1 MSHRSMRWKG
11 AVLLALSVLPMLASA
26 GEADLFCELSGVQAD
41 AESKVLDAPYAF
53 VNVGN
58 PSISNKVVSAGV
70 SKSLSQARR
79 AGLVH
84 ERAAAECEAYRSGL
98 ALKESVDGVPAKI
111 ELRSLAAR
119 QQGLAQALQS
129 AERNLATEQTLLASN
144 DATLADFT
152 TALRLRDG
160 IAMDLAALR
169 QREAELAT
177 AAEPARQPLR
187 ELVSQNATAQAR
199 AAQLASRVSAT
210 LGWDVTILAGMRHDF
225 TSGSQSPFVGLTAS
239 RSFGYD
245 ASVRASD
252 RVGELTAKL
261 VAEQRDGAYQQVQRM
276 RQSLEGVLH
285 AEMLRQRSLEQ
296 RNTAIH
302 TMIERT
308 QDVDT
313 NASRRLLR
321 NMSVESLTTSAELA
335 ASNAR
340 IHDIDAWLKA
350 NPDFN

>member
-1 MSHRSMRWKG
+1 MVRRSMRWKG
-11 AVLLALSVLPMLASA
+11 AVFLTCAVLPVLAAA

-79 AGLVH
+79 AGLVQ

-111 ELRSLAAR
+111 ELRSLAQR
-119 QQGLAQALQS
+119 KQGLERALQA
-129 AERNLATEQTLLASN
+129 AERNLATEQALLASN
-144 DATLADFT
+144 DATLADLT
-152 TALRLRDG
+152 AALRLRDG
-160 IAMDLAALR
+160 IALDMAALR
-169 QREAELAT
+169 QREAELST
-177 AAEPARQPLR
+177 AAEPAQQPLS
-187 ELVSQNATAQAR
+187 ELVAQSATAQAR
-199 AAQLASRVSAT
+199 SAQLASRVAAT
-210 LGWDVTILAGMRHDF
+210 LGWDVTVLAGMRHDF
-225 TSGSQSPFVGLTAS
+225 TSGSQSPFIGLTAS

-245 ASVRASD
+245 ASIRASD

-261 VAEQRDGAYQQVQRM
+261 VAEQRDGVYQQVVRM
-276 RQSLEGVLH
+276 RQSLEGVLN
-285 AEMLRQRSLEQ
+285 AETLRQHSLEQ
-296 RNTAIH
+296 RNAAIRA
-302 TMIERT
+302 MIERA
-308 QDVDT
+308 QGVDT

-335 ASNAR
+335 ASYAR
-340 IHDIDAWLKA
+340 IQDIGTWLRT
-350 NPDFN
+350 NPNN

>member
-1 MSHRSMRWKG
+1 MVRRSMRWTG
-11 AVLLALSVLPMLASA
+11 AVFLTCAALPMLAVA

-79 AGLVH
+79 AGLVQ

-98 ALKESVDGVPAKI
+98 ALKESVEGVPAKI
-111 ELRSLAAR
+111 ELHSLAER
-119 QQGLAQALQS
+119 KLGLEDALQA
-129 AERNLATEQTLLASN
+129 AERNLATEQALLASN
-144 DATLADFT
+144 DATLADLT
-152 TALRLRDG
+152 AALRLRDG

-169 QREAELAT
+169 QRQAELST
-177 AAEPARQPLR
+177 AADPAQRPLS

-199 AAQLASRVSAT
+199 AAQLASRASAT

-225 TSGSQSPFVGLTAS
+225 TSGSQSPFIGLTAS

-261 VAEQRDGAYQQVQRM
+261 VGEQRDGAYQQVLRM
-276 RQSLEGVLH
+276 RQSLEGALS
-285 AEMLRQRSLEQ
+285 AETLRQRSLEQ
-296 RNTAIH
+296 RNAAIH
-302 TMIERT
+302 TMIERA
-308 QDVDT
+308 QGVDT
-313 NASRRLLR
+313 NAARRLLR

-340 IHDIDAWLKA
+340 IQDIGTWLKA
-350 NPDFN
+350 NPTN